1 MSQNSFHKIIFKN
14 TSLFG
19 VSQAVK
25 IVTRIVTNKVAA
37 IFIGPAGIG
46 VIGILENIISLI
58 QGFTNFGI
66 AQSSVREIALISDNE
81 KVNKAKEGWL
91 LKIIYHW
98 AIATG
103 VLGALVALIFSNYIS
118 SEVFIDTS
126 FNVWVLLLSL
136 YFIFS
141 SIASIRLAVLQA
153 KKKVE
158 VIVKFHIVTAVFI
171 SILSTVFYYLFGV
184 NGIIP
189 VLLCSSF
196 IQFLYSL
203 YLTKHIKI
211 SSKNIKFKQILN
223 EGLPMAKMGMLLS
236 VSVIFGQICFYII
249 RWFLKENYS
258 FDTLGIYQVSNT
270 FLVGYL
276 GLVFAAMSNDFYP
289 RLCNYENDKA
299 NFNTLV
305 NDQTELALFIVVPAV
320 MGLYTIAPF
329 LIKILY
335 TKAFLDVLLILK
347 IGLVAVILKAIVW
360 PIGYIALIKGNKSLY
375 LKQNL
380 LGDGVNVLASLFFF
394 YYFGYLGLGLA
405 MLSMFIV
412 SGFYNYYVAVKLYD
426 FKFRKNT
433 LKVIGF
439 SILIGGIAVVSI
451 SYTGFIKFNYPF
463 IILTIITVFYSF
475 NHLKK
480 KVFKYF

>member
-19 VSQAVK
+19 VSHAVK
-25 IVTRIVTNKVAA
+25 IIARIVTNKVAA
-37 IFIGPAGIG
+37 IFIGPVGIG
-46 VIGILENIISLI
+46 IIGILENIIGLI

-66 AQSSVREIALISDNE
+66 AQSSVREIALISDGVTE
-81 KVNKAKEGWL
+81 NKAKENWL
-91 LKIIYHW
+91 LKIIYQW

-103 VLGALVALIFSNYIS
+103 LLGALVALIFSKYIS
-118 SEVFIDTS
+118 LEIFSTTH
-126 FNVWVLLLSL
+126 FNIWVLLLSL

-141 SIASIRLAVLQA
+141 AVSSIRLAVLQA

-158 VIVKFHIVTAVFI
+158 VIVKFHIVSAIFI
-171 SILSTVFYYLFGV
+171 SVLSTIFYYLWDV
-184 NGIIP
+184 KGIIP
-189 VLLCSSF
+189 VFLCSSF
-196 IQFLYSL
+196 IQFLYSI
-203 YLTKHIKI
+203 YLTKDIKT
-211 SSKNIKFKQILN
+211 SSEKIQLKQVFN
-223 EGLPMAKMGMLLS
+223 EGLPMARIGLLLS

-249 RWFLKENYS
+249 RWFLKEYYS

-289 RLCNYENDKA
+289 RLCNYENDKS
-299 NFNTLV
+299 NFNALV
-305 NDQTELALFIVVPAV
+305 NDQTELALFIVVPAI
-320 MGLYTIAPF
+320 MGLYAIAPF

-335 TKAFLDVLLILK
+335 TEAFLDVLLILK

-360 PIGYIALIKGNKSLY
+360 PIGFIPLIKGNKSLY

-380 LGDGVNVLASLFFF
+380 LGDGVNLLASLSFF
-394 YYFGYLGLGLA
+394 YYFEYLGLGLA
-405 MLSMFIV
+405 MLTMFIV
-412 SGFYNYYVAVKLYD
+412 SGFYNYYVAVKLYG

-433 LKVIGF
+433 LRVIGF
-439 SILIGGIAVVSI
+439 SILMGIVAVISI

-463 IILTIITVFYSF
+463 IILTIITAVYSIK
-475 NHLKK
+475 HIRA
-480 KVFKYF
+480 KVFR